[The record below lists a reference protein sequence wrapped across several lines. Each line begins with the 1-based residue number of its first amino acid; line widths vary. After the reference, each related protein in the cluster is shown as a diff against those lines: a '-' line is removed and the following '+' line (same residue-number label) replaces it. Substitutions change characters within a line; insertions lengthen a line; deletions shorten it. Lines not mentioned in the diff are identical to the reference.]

1 MEENEN
7 KEVNENENK
16 EELKSIVFLTKFEDF
31 FLNLFDKIH
40 LKFLSDIYRKKR
52 EVWRYLIFGAL
63 ATVVNI
69 VVYMIGLKIFGIS
82 NAISNAIAW
91 VAAAVFAYFTNK
103 FFVFASKVD
112 TKKALFR
119 EVVSF
124 FSCRLFTL
132 VIDEAIMIIS
142 VDKLHWNELLMKI
155 IANIVVIVLNYIFSK
170 ILIFAKKDK
179 GEKN

>member
-1 MEENEN
+1 
-7 KEVNENENK
+7 
-16 EELKSIVFLTKFEDF
+16 
-31 FLNLFDKIH
+31 
-40 LKFLSDIYRKKR
+40 
-52 EVWRYLIFGAL
+52 
-63 ATVVNI
+63 
-69 VVYMIGLKIFGIS
+69 MIGLKVFGIS

-132 VIDEAIMIIS
+132 VIDEAIMIIT

-179 GEKN
+179 GEKSK